1 MVSGSILGG
10 FHGFTEHIAGSF
22 YRVDS
27 DLIRLMVLE
36 SGL

>member
-1 MVSGSILGG
+1 MVSGSSLGG
-10 FHGFTEHIAGSF
+10 LYGFTEHFAGSLS
-22 YRVDS
+22 RVDS